1 MRAPPMWRRGARAVC
16 RQHTLSVRR
25 RALATIPGV
34 DGSALK
40 SKCEA
45 FLSQLKACSLP
56 RLAPIQAARPSLAL
70 GGDVRARFR
79 VDVYPCIDTAWRNR
93 AEFRVWHDKEEAR
106 MYYVMFVESP
116 APKAE
121 EEATPLASSDA
132 AAPGPPPESTPTT
145 RSDADGA
152 SPRTRRRKR
161 RKKRKRSK
169 KLSMQRVEILPGHF
183 TVGDALINE
192 LMATVLDVLNGVNHD
207 GEQARVLAD
216 GIMTVGFRSAID
228 LESPSAALVTLVYRR
243 PLDEDAW
250 SPAARALR
258 NALRSATNVEVNI
271 VGRARKQMLAIDVD
285 YIEDRLTIE
294 RAEPLPV
301 PMPRLDGFLQSFGM
315 WPQARNER
323 THFVASF
330 EQPDAVFSQPN
341 ARIAQEMMSWVVRV
355 TAATSPKA
363 RVHAA
368 GGAAAPE
375 EWRRIPASTLLEM

>member
-1 MRAPPMWRRGARAVC
+1 MLRRGARTAGGLARAC
-16 RQHTLSVRR
+16 ARS
-25 RALATIPGV
+25 RALVTIPGV
-34 DGSALK
+34 DGSALQ

-45 FLSQLKACSLP
+45 FLGQLRACALP

-79 VDVYPCIDTAWRNR
+79 LDVYPCGETAWRNR
-93 AEFRVWHDKEEAR
+93 AEFRVWHDKAEAR

-116 APKAE
+116 APAVE
-121 EEATPLASSDA
+121 ENPLATSDA
-132 AAPGPPPESTPTT
+132 AAPGADAEPTPTT
-145 RSDADGA
+145 RSEEGHHT
-152 SPRTRRRKR
+152 SSRNLRRKR
-161 RKKRKRSK
+161 RKKRKRAK
-169 KLSMQRVEILPGHF
+169 KHSMQRVEIVPGQF

-216 GIMTVGFRSAID
+216 GIMTVGFRSALD

-243 PLDEDAW
+243 PLDEETWA
-250 SPAARALR
+250 PAARALR
-258 NALRSATNVEVNI
+258 NALRSATSVEVNI
-271 VGRARKQMLAIDVD
+271 VGRARKQMVAIDLD
-285 YIEDRLTIE
+285 YVEDRLTIE

-301 PMPRLDGFLQSFGM
+301 PMPRLDGLLQSFGM

-363 RVHAA
+363 RVDAA
-368 GGAAAPE
+368 GGAAP